1 MPRSISLFSMT
12 LALTVLAVGSVR
24 AAEKYTLTADN
35 TKIEFVGFKKD
46 GKHSGGFKKLDGDVF
61 YNGTDWKISVVIDTP
76 SLYSD
81 DAKLT
86 GHLKS
91 GDFFAVKDHPNAK
104 FETSKIVKGDK
115 GFTVT
120 GSLTMLGKTK
130 EVTFPAEITT
140 GDTFSIK
147 ASFKINRADF
157 GMTYG
162 EGKIDN
168 EVAIDVNIS
177 AKKS

>member
-1 MPRSISLFSMT
+1 MTIQVGDRLPDVQLSL
-12 LALTVLAVGSVR
+12 A
-24 AAEKYTLTADN
+24 
-35 TKIEFVGFKKD
+35 
-46 GKHSGGFKKLDGDVF
+46 
-61 YNGTDWKISVVIDTP
+61 TP
-76 SLYSD
+76 E
-81 DAKLT
+81 
-86 GHLKS
+86 GPVPVKS

-140 GDTFSIK
+140 GDTFSMK